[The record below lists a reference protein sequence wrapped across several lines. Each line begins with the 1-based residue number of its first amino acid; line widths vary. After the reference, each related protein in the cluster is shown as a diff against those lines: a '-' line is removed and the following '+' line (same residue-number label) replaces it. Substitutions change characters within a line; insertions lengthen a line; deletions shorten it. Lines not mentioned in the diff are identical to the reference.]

1 MTVIDIHT
9 HMIPRAW
16 LDLLQQDGGGYE
28 LKQTR
33 AGQTAIHLA
42 GAPFVTLMPEMFDY
56 DLRLR
61 AMDAAGVDMA

>member
-33 AGQTAIHLA
+33 AGQWRSTSPVRHS
-42 GAPFVTLMPEMFDY
+42 
-56 DLRLR
+56 
-61 AMDAAGVDMA
+61 